1 MRYTLKELFIGY
13 LPRPKRLYRV
23 LQDLDS
29 GGGGGGGSYDD
40 TEIKRR
46 MTAVENGKQDKLVA
60 GQNIT
65 ISANTIA
72 AKNIID
78 DTKNSLTT
86 VWSSNKVKALFESLE
101 GGVDIVITATRPAK
115 SAAVEKTMYYVGS
128 TAPYHIWFFLNDD
141 WVDFGTTEISL
152 ENYYTKAEVDE
163 LLDDKVDKETGKV
176 LIPLEDL
183 AQITTNK
190 NDITNIK
197 DDANLTSF
205 SKVKLEFDK
214 KQDKITDSTLDSI
227 SDSTTVSSV
236 SATSK
241 TNKTFSLSALWDW
254 IVGKLTSNTEK
265 GIQVSEGK
273 LGHSNA
279 ITVPTAKRILQAT
292 YDEQGHVKTIET
304 EFNWSNN
311 YLNSAENQLFT
322 RKGANNLYNWAK
334 VTDASS
340 SDAVTTTGMD
350 SALTRTSGSHQSTV
364 SRVMKH
370 CGVVS
375 LQYFGQYSAS
385 KAISGK
391 FTCIGSVPDDYKP
404 ASQTAIQVT
413 TWNATPAGCA
423 SGYVTT
429 GGKIYVWVSS
439 IASGATNIQYVINAT
454 WKAA

>member
-29 GGGGGGGSYDD
+29 GGGGGGSYDD

-176 LIPLEDL
+176 LIPTEDL

-190 NDITNIK
+190 NDI
-197 DDANLTSF
+197 DDLQ
-205 SKVKLEFDK
+205 EE
-214 KQDKITDSTLDSI
+214 KQDKITDSALSSI
-227 SDSTTVSSV
+227 DDSTTVSSV
-236 SATSK
+236 SATDK
-241 TNKTFSLSALWDW
+241 TNKTFVLSDLWDY
-254 IVGKLTSNTEK
+254 IKGKITEVYYPVGAVVLNMGTNPSESFGGTWELLATGTKALYLDSTAGTAVSEELPNIKGGDIPMELSNADGKWKGALKLTKQDSNRSPQWSGSDGWGNLSFDASK
-265 GIQVSEGK
+265 SNSVYKNNGKVRAEG
-273 LGHSNA
+273 
-279 ITVPTAKRILQAT
+279 ITVCAWKRTA
-292 YDEQGHVKTIET
+292 
-304 EFNWSNN
+304 
-311 YLNSAENQLFT
+311 
-322 RKGANNLYNWAK
+322 
-334 VTDASS
+334 
-340 SDAVTTTGMD
+340 
-350 SALTRTSGSHQSTV
+350 
-364 SRVMKH
+364 
-370 CGVVS
+370 
-375 LQYFGQYSAS
+375 
-385 KAISGK
+385 
-391 FTCIGSVPDDYKP
+391 
-404 ASQTAIQVT
+404 
-413 TWNATPAGCA
+413 
-423 SGYVTT
+423 
-429 GGKIYVWVSS
+429 
-439 IASGATNIQYVINAT
+439 
-454 WKAA
+454 